1 MLDTMRSLED
11 DLDSLKA
18 DNAKLMNVTLEHE
31 DINKLFLKSLTDR
44 VEQKNTGHN
53 S

>member
-1 MLDTMRSLED
+1 MRILED
-11 DLDSLKA
+11 DLDSLNA
-18 DNAKLMNVTLEHE
+18 DNAKLMNARSEHE

-44 VEQKNTGHN
+44 VEQNNTGHN